1 MWTYAQKPFLKVH
14 KEVIKR
20 GVSLVKETK
29 DMLERSFYFLLPF
42 AIKKRRKN
50 TCMLLLSKNI
60 NGGREVDI
68 RFRIQMHFTMSV
80 SFQMDLFGII
90 LKC

>member
-1 MWTYAQKPFLKVH
+1 M
-14 KEVIKR
+14 
-20 GVSLVKETK
+20 SLAKETK

-42 AIKKRRKN
+42 AIKKGRKN

-68 RFRIQMHFTMSV
+68 RFRIQMYFRMPV
-80 SFQMDLFGII
+80 
-90 LKC
+90 